1 MSFQLP
7 ASWRLPSSDRA
18 LIWLAIAVT
27 AVLHLATAGRYDM
40 MRNEL
45 YFLACGRHPAFGYAD
60 QPPLV
65 PLIAAATQLFGPSV
79 WLLRLP
85 AVIAAVALIPLCAAF
100 ARLIGGNRTAAV
112 IAAIAAASAPGLAGV
127 TTLLT
132 TATFEPIAWTGYA
145 YLITRAV
152 LREDRRALL
161 WAGLIAGLSM
171 QAKYGIV
178 MWLAPLALGVL
189 ATPARRLLSWRE
201 TWAAALIAV
210 AVAAPSLIWQA
221 VNGWPFLAII
231 AHHTQ
236 GVITGGPVRFE
247 IGQILAL
254 NLVLAPL
261 WVAGIVAPFVSERL
275 KPVRFL
281 SIAFVGA
288 TAINL
293 ATGGKDYYLFAAYPS
308 MFVVGAVVCA
318 QLWRWVAGIW
328 MAAATANFAL
338 VAPIIFPLLDPPHL
352 FRLLEHS
359 HLRPAPDEKA
369 AIGAPLT
376 QVFSD
381 ELGWR
386 ALAQQVAG
394 VYRSLPPTEREYTAI
409 FANNYGEA
417 AAIDIHGRSLGLPP
431 AISGDNQYF
440 LWGPRGYDGS
450 VIIVVNGDPERWR
463 RLCRSIQV
471 AGTFGVP
478 LAMPYERDRPITI
491 CRGLQG
497 GLANAWN
504 GFKRYG
510 A

>member
-1 MSFQLP
+1 M
-7 ASWRLPSSDRA
+7 
-18 LIWLAIAVT
+18 LIWMAIAIT
-27 AVLHLATAGRYDM
+27 AALHLATAGRYDM

-65 PLIAAATQLFGPSV
+65 PLIAAATQLFSPSV

-85 AVIAAVALIPLCAAF
+85 AVIAAVALIPLCVAF
-100 ARLIGGNRTAAV
+100 TRLIGGNRTATV
-112 IAAIAAASAPGLAGV
+112 IAAIAAATAPGLAGV

-132 TATFEPIAWTGYA
+132 TATFEPIAWTACA

-161 WAGLIAGLSM
+161 WAGLVAGLSM

-178 MWLAPLALGVL
+178 MWLVPLTLGVL
-189 ATPARRLLSWRE
+189 ATPARRLLGWRA
-201 TWAAALIAV
+201 TWAAVLIA
-210 AVAAPSLIWQA
+210 AMIAAPSLIWQA
-221 VNGWPFLAII
+221 ANGWPFLAII
-231 AHHTQ
+231 AHHTR

-247 IGQILAL
+247 IGQMLAL

-261 WVAGIVAPFVSERL
+261 WLAGIVAPFMSGRL

-308 MFVVGAVVCA
+308 MLVVGAVVCA
-318 QLWRWVAGIW
+318 RLWHWVVGVW
-328 MAAATANFAL
+328 MAAALANFAL
-338 VAPIIFPLLDPPHL
+338 VAPIIFPLLDPPRL

-359 HLRPAPDEKA
+359 HLRPAPDETA

-386 ALAQQVAG
+386 ALAQHVAG
-394 VYRSLPPTEREYTAI
+394 VYRSLPPAERGRTAI

-417 AAIDIHGRSLGLPP
+417 AAIDIHGPSLGLPP

-450 VIIVVNGDPERWR
+450 TVIVINGVPEHWR
-463 RLCRSIQV
+463 HLCHSIQA

-478 LAMPYERDRPITI
+478 LAMPYERDRPIVI
-491 CRGLQG
+491 CRGVRE